1 MMNDDAR
8 SQAGEHKGPESREE
22 KANDQGAGEL
32 SIEELAKVAGGAV
45 VGLTGVEVSS
55 TPLGISSKNTKFTG
69 QTR

>member
-1 MMNDDAR
+1 MTENEQN
-8 SQAGEHKGPESREE
+8 QAGKDKGSVSQD
-22 KANDQGAGEL
+22 KASTVAKPGEL